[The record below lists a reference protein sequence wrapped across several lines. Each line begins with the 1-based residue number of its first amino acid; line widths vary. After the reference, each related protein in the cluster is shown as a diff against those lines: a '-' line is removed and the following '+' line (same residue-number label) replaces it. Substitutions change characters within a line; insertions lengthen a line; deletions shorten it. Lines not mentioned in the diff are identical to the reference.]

1 MVYVSEETPKDL
13 LGNSTGVEVEL
24 GEIFGQWEKVKKPR
38 KDHWILYIHNVELLE
53 VEKGGGGTVEALGP
67 QGHCWD

>member
-13 LGNSTGVEVEL
+13 LGNSTGVEAEL
-24 GEIFGQWEKVKKPR
+24 GETFGQWEKVKKPR

-53 VEKGGGGTVEALGP
+53 VEKGGRHSLQDLSSPTR
-67 QGHCWD
+67 D